1 MGLMDILNGMSNGP
15 HGNPKQSGGGRGMS
29 PLTMGLLALL
39 AYKAYRSGTFGNLLG
54 GNNPGGNNQAG
65 NNPQASPNSPPGN
78 PNANQNTGGLG
89 DWLGKALGGGAG
101 GSIVNGGLGELVKRF
116 QDNGY
121 GNVADSWVG
130 KGPNAPISPNDLSK
144 AAGAEDLDALARE
157 LGVSRDQMLAGLS
170 KDLPGNVDQLT
181 PQGRLPA

>member
-78 PNANQNTGGLG
+78 PNANQNTGGVGVGPIL
-89 DWLGKALGGGAG
+89 
-101 GSIVNGGLGELVKRF
+101 NGGLGELVKRF
-116 QDNGY
+116 QGNGY

-157 LGVSRDQMLAGLS
+157 LGVSRDQMLAGLG
-170 KDLPGNVDQLT
+170 KHLPGNVDQLT